1 MNGETFN
8 VDPDFSVL
16 FGCRSTLS
24 LIGLATGLVGYWIME
39 RQWDNQGPAALELA
53 QEAGQVGTGDDE
65 TGNGTTLSYVNM
77 NDPDKVVG
85 QAFHHSGARDLV
97 RVRTEDG
104 KSEQYHPGQSAGT
117 QTEPIRS
124 AVAAQYYGTPEGAKA
139 HLASVLPVPKM
150 MLTGLGLWSLS
161 FALDPAIGGLRFYAN
176 FFNISCLVL
185 SALIGPLL
193 AFPMRKAV
201 LERDIEYKK
210 KLLVAFVLI
219 SVLIATFS
227 IADPEV
233 DAPWYFIIV
242 AGEYC
247 TVDSNVAEC
256 RDMGRRL
263 FLCWKFLEFFCCLSV
278 IGSCRILLTTLV
290 ALELTNPF
298 CHHLAIA
305 PPTWNSFNR
314 LVHLCLSR
322 GIFGIAEDGIHLVVR
337 GKTQDQFQYLGSK
350 HWSSFVDFRRVFVVG
365 WNKCN
370 LYGGFEQ
377 FLCTLLDYHHS
388 RLVCLHCR
396 YDLYC
401 SRSTRNGSSV

>member
-53 QEAGQVGTGDDE
+53 QEAGQVGSGDDE

-104 KSEQYHPGQSAGT
+104 KSEQYHPGHSAGT
-117 QTEPIRS
+117 QTEPIQS

-139 HLASVLPVPKM
+139 QLASALPVPKM

-161 FALDPAIGGLRFYAN
+161 FTLDPAVGGLRFYAN

-185 SALIGPLL
+185 SAMIGPLL

-210 KLLVAFVLI
+210 KLLVAFALI
-219 SVLIATFS
+219 SVLIASFS

-247 TVDSNVAEC
+247 TVDSNFAEH
-256 RDMGRRL
+256 RDMV
-263 FLCWKFLEFFCCLSV
+263 EDYFCV
-278 IGSCRILLTTLV
+278 GNV
-290 ALELTNPF
+290 
-298 CHHLAIA
+298 
-305 PPTWNSFNR
+305 WNSFVAFVPYSAVFYLR
-314 LVHLCLSR
+314 HSLLS
-322 GIFGIAEDGIHLVVR
+322 
-337 GKTQDQFQYLGSK
+337 S
-350 HWSSFVDFRRVFVVG
+350 
-365 WNKCN
+365 
-370 LYGGFEQ
+370 
-377 FLCTLLDYHHS
+377 
-388 RLVCLHCR
+388 
-396 YDLYC
+396 
-401 SRSTRNGSSV
+401 